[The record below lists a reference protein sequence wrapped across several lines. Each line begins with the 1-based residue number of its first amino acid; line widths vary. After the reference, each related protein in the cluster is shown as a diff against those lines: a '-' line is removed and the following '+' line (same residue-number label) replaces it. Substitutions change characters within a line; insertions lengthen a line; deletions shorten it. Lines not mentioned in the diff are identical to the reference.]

1 MILTTSCKGP
11 TMSEDFKELENDPH
25 WYKDAIIYQLHVK
38 AFKDINA
45 NGMGDFR
52 GLMEKLD
59 YLEDLGVT
67 AIWLLPFYPSPG
79 KDDGYDI
86 SDYRNVHPDYGNL
99 KEFRAFLKAAH
110 RRGIRVITELVLNH
124 TSDQHSWFQ
133 KARHAP
139 QGSKL
144 RDFYVWSDTPDM
156 YQEARIIFTDFE
168 TSNWSWD
175 SVAKAY
181 YWHRFYSHQPDLN
194 FEYEHVQKMML
205 KIIDFWLGM
214 GVDGFR
220 LDAVPYLYERE
231 KTNCENL
238 PETYEFLRRLR
249 SYVDSRYS
257 NRMLLAEANQWPEDA
272 VAYFG
277 NGDICHAAFH
287 FPLMPRMYIALQM
300 EDRFPIVDILDQTPA
315 IPELCQWVIFL
326 RNHDELTLEMVT
338 DEERDY
344 MYRSYARDPRARINL
359 GIRRRLAPLLSN
371 NRKMIELL
379 NVLLLSLPGTP
390 VIYYGDEIGMG
401 DNYYLGDRS
410 GVRTPMQWSPGKN
423 AGFSNVN
430 PQKLYLPIIIDPE
443 YHYETIN
450 VETQQANPSSLL
462 WWMKRIIA
470 TRKGMKCFGR
480 GSLTILY
487 PDNPRILAFLRE
499 YNEERVLVVVNLSQ
513 FSQAVELDLSAYSG
527 VAPVEI
533 FSTNRFPVI
542 RETPYQLTLG
552 GHGYF
557 WFLLEKQKAEIVLTE
572 EKALPVIHCK
582 AGWKSFPDADLKKR
596 LESPVLF
603 EYLKKQRWFR
613 EKSFAIQKLKILE
626 SILIHTQ
633 IGISHLFLVEARYRE
648 GSAGT
653 YLIPVSFAV
662 HERAGKISS
671 LYPQSI
677 IAKLKTDD
685 NEGFLY
691 DALFDE
697 NFCSALLQVVAG
709 RRKIKGKN
717 GEVQGIHS
725 RNFRRLLD
733 ERGLMVSSRVVSAEQ
748 SNSSVLYEDMFILK
762 LYRKIEDGKNPEL
775 EIVQR
780 LTENARF
787 NNIPPFAGAIIYQS
801 SGFAE
806 ASLCLLQKFVQNEGD
821 GWAYTLNSLT
831 HFFNKILAEKPE
843 MIRLSFNIPCDLT
856 LNLENTPDLLM
867 ENIGSFFLEM
877 VNLLGRRTAELHL
890 ALASLRDDPDFRPE
904 PFSSLYLRAL
914 YQSMRSQTRR
924 MIDFLKKN
932 LITLPEAVR
941 EDAQRV
947 AGLEDEILRR
957 QHMIMERKMQ
967 GLKIRTHGDYH
978 LGQIMFT
985 GKDFMLIDFEGEPAR
1000 PLGERKLKRSPL
1012 RDIAGMIRSFHYAV
1026 YTAFRNHVSSRTED
1040 STFLEPWVDVWFRTV
1055 SGIFLSSYMAST
1067 EGSNLLPI
1075 DGSECKIL
1083 LEAYLL
1089 EKGVYELWYEFN
1101 NRPDWVA
1108 IPIAGLLSI
1117 LVSDEEK

>member
-1 MILTTSCKGP
+1 
-11 TMSEDFKELENDPH
+11 MSEELRELENDPH

-38 AFKDINA
+38 AFRDTNA
-45 NGMGDFR
+45 SGMGDFR

-59 YLEDLGVT
+59 YLEGLGIT
-67 AIWLLPFYPSPG
+67 ALWILPFYPSPG

-86 SDYRNVHPDYGNL
+86 SDYFNVLPDYGTL
-99 KEFRAFLKAAH
+99 RDFRTFLKAAH

-133 KARHAP
+133 RARHAP
-139 QGSKL
+139 RDSKF
-144 RDFYVWSDTPDM
+144 RDFYVWSDTPDR

-168 TSNWSWD
+168 NSNWSWD
-175 SVAKAY
+175 PVAKAY

-194 FEYEHVQKMML
+194 FNNSQVQMMMR
-205 KIIDFWLGM
+205 KVIDFWLGM
-214 GVDGFR
+214 GVDGLR

-231 KTNCENL
+231 GTNCENL
-238 PETYEFLRRLR
+238 SETYEFLRKLR

-277 NGDICHAAFH
+277 NGDICHTAFH

-300 EDRFPIVDILDQTPA
+300 EDRFPVIDILDQTPS

-371 NRKMIELL
+371 NRRMIELL

-401 DNYYLGDRS
+401 DNYYLGDRN

-430 PQKLYLPIIIDPE
+430 PQKLYLPVIIDPE
-443 YHYETIN
+443 YNYEAIN

-462 WWMKRIIA
+462 WWMKRSIA
-470 TRKGMKCFGR
+470 TRKGLRCFGR
-480 GSLTILY
+480 GSLKMLY
-487 PDNPRILAFLRE
+487 PENPRILAFLRE
-499 YNEERVLVVVNLSQ
+499 YSEERVLVVVNLSQ
-513 FSQAVELDLSAYSG
+513 FSQAVELDLSAFSG
-527 VAPVEI
+527 VVPIEI
-533 FSTNRFPVI
+533 FSKNRFPVI
-542 RETPYQLTLG
+542 KETPYQLTLG
-552 GHGYF
+552 GHSYF
-557 WFLLEKQKAEIVLTE
+557 WFLLEGKKTEIVLTE
-572 EKALPVIHCK
+572 EKVVPEINCK
-582 AGWKSFPDADLKKR
+582 ASWKGFPDAGSKR
-596 LESPVLF
+596 QLETTVLL

-613 EKSFAIQKLKILE
+613 EKSYAIQKLQIRE
-626 SILIHTQ
+626 SISIHTQ
-633 IGISHLFLVEARYRE
+633 TGISHIFLVEAIYIE
-648 GSAGT
+648 GSSST

-662 HERAGKISS
+662 HEWAGKISS
-671 LYPQSI
+671 MYPQSI
-677 IAKLKTDD
+677 LARLKTND

-697 NFCSALLQVVAG
+697 NFCFALLRVVAG
-709 RRKIKGKN
+709 RSKITGKD
-717 GEVQGIHS
+717 GEAQGFHS
-725 RNFRRLLD
+725 TDFHRLLD
-733 ERGLMVSSRVVSAEQ
+733 ERGLVIRPRVASAEQ
-748 SNSSVLYEDMFILK
+748 SNSSILYEDMFILK
-762 LYRKIEDGKNPEL
+762 LYRKIEAGKNPEL

-780 LTENARF
+780 LTEKAHF
-787 NNIPPFAGAIIYQS
+787 KNIPPFAGAIIYRS
-801 SGFAE
+801 SGLSE
-806 ASLCLLQKFVQNEGD
+806 ASFCLLQRFVQNQGD
-821 GWAYTLNSLT
+821 GWIYTLNSLT

-843 MIRLSFNIPCDLT
+843 KIQVINDTPIDLT
-856 LNLENTPDLLM
+856 LSLENTPDLLIDY
-867 ENIGSFFLEM
+867 IGSFFLEM
-877 VNLLGRRTAELHL
+877 MGLLGHRTAELHL
-890 ALASLRDDPDFRPE
+890 ALASLRDDPAFRPE
-904 PFSSLYLRAL
+904 PFSTLFLRAL

-924 MIDFLKKN
+924 MMDFLKKN
-932 LITLPEAVR
+932 LRKLPEAVR
-941 EDAQRV
+941 DDAEKV
-947 AGLEDEILRR
+947 AGMEDEILRR
-957 QHMIMERKMQ
+957 QHMIMERKME

-985 GKDFMLIDFEGEPAR
+985 GKDFMIIDFEGEPAR
-1000 PLGERKLKRSPL
+1000 PLSERKLKRSPL

-1026 YTAFRNHVSSRTED
+1026 YTAFRNHVTSRPED
-1040 STFLEPWVDVWFRTV
+1040 TSFLKPWTDVWFKTV
-1055 SGIFLSSYMAST
+1055 RGIFLSSYMAST
-1067 EGSNLLPI
+1067 AGSNLVSS

-1089 EKGVYELWYEFN
+1089 EKGVYELWYELN

-1108 IPIAGLLSI
+1108 IPIAGLLNI
-1117 LVSDEEK
+1117 LVSDEKK

>member
-1 MILTTSCKGP
+1 
-11 TMSEDFKELENDPH
+11 MSEELKELQNDPD

-38 AFKDINA
+38 TFRDINA

-67 AIWLLPFYPSPG
+67 ALWLLPFYPSPG

-86 SDYRNVHPDYGNL
+86 SDYHNVHPDYGNL
-99 KEFRAFLKAAH
+99 RDFRTFLKAAH

-133 KARHAP
+133 RARRAS
-139 QGSKL
+139 QGSKW
-144 RDFYVWSDTPDM
+144 RDFYVWSDTPDL

-175 SVAKAY
+175 PVARAY

-194 FEYEHVQKMML
+194 FENEHVQKLML
-205 KIIDFWLGM
+205 KIIDFWFGM
-214 GVDGFR
+214 GVDGLR

-238 PETYEFLRRLR
+238 PETYEFLRKLR

-277 NGDICHAAFH
+277 NGDICHTAFH

-300 EDRFPIVDILDQTPA
+300 EDRFPIIDILDQTPA
-315 IPELCQWVIFL
+315 IPELCQWIMFL

-371 NRKMIELL
+371 NRRMIELL

-401 DNYYLGDRS
+401 DNYYLGDRN

-430 PQKLYLPIIIDPE
+430 PQKLYLPVIIDPE

-470 TRKGMKCFGR
+470 TRKGLSCFGR
-480 GSLTILY
+480 GSLKILY
-487 PDNPRILAFLRE
+487 PDNPKILAFLRE
-499 YNEERVLVVVNLSQ
+499 YNEERVLVVVSLSQ
-513 FSQAVELDLSAYSG
+513 FSQPVELDLSSFSG
-527 VAPVEI
+527 TAPVEI
-533 FSTNRFPVI
+533 FSTNRFPVVK
-542 RETPYQLTLG
+542 ETPYQLTLG
-552 GHGYF
+552 GYGYF

-572 EKALPVIHCK
+572 EKVFPEIHCK
-582 AGWKSFPDADLKKR
+582 AGWKNFPDADVKKR
-596 LESPVLF
+596 LESTVLL
-603 EYLKKQRWFR
+603 EYMKKQRWFR
-613 EKSFAIQKLKILE
+613 EKSFVIQKLKILE

-633 IGISHLFLVEARYRE
+633 TGMSHILLVESRYIE
-648 GSAGT
+648 GSAST
-653 YLIPVSFAV
+653 YLLPVSFAD
-662 HERAGKISS
+662 HELAGKISS
-671 LYPQSI
+671 MYPQSI
-677 IAKLKTDD
+677 IAKLKTSD

-697 NFCSALLQVVAG
+697 NFCSALLSLVAG
-709 RRKIKGKN
+709 RRKIKGKS
-717 GEVQGIHS
+717 GEAQGIHS
-725 RNFRRLLD
+725 RDFRRLLD
-733 ERGLMVSSRVVSAEQ
+733 ERGLMISPRVASAEQ

-762 LYRKIEDGKNPEL
+762 LYRKIEDGENPEL

-780 LTENARF
+780 LSEKARF
-787 NNIPPFAGAIIYQS
+787 NNIPSFAGAIIYRS
-801 SGFAE
+801 SGLAE
-806 ASLCLLQKFVQNEGD
+806 ASFCLLQKFIQNEGD
-821 GWAYTLNSLT
+821 GWAYTLNALT

-843 MIRLSFNIPCDLT
+843 MIQLNFDTPFDLT
-856 LNLENTPDLLM
+856 LNLENIPDFLI
-867 ENIGSFFLEM
+867 EYIGSFFLEM
-877 VNLLGRRTAELHL
+877 MSLLGRRTAELHL

-904 PFSSLYLRAL
+904 PFSSLYMRAL

-924 MIDFLKKN
+924 MMDFLKKN
-932 LITLPEAVR
+932 LNKLPEAVR

-947 AGLEDEILRR
+947 ASLEDEILRR
-957 QHMIMERKMQ
+957 QHMIMERKIQ

-1000 PLGERKLKRSPL
+1000 PLSERKLKRSPL

-1040 STFLEPWVDVWFRTV
+1040 STFLEPWVDVWFKTV

-1067 EGSNLLPI
+1067 EGSNLLPS

-1108 IPIAGLLSI
+1108 IPIAGLLNI
-1117 LVSDEEK
+1117 LLNDKEK

>member
-1 MILTTSCKGP
+1 MP
-11 TMSEDFKELENDPH
+11 EEFRELKDDPH
-25 WYKDAIIYQLHVK
+25 WYKDAIIYQIHVK
-38 AFKDINA
+38 AFRDMNA

-52 GLMEKLD
+52 GLMEKLN
-59 YLEDLGVT
+59 YLEDLGIT

-86 SDYRNVHPDYGNL
+86 SDYRNVHPDFGTMRD
-99 KEFRAFLKAAH
+99 FRAFLKAAH
-110 RRGIRVITELVLNH
+110 RKGIRVITELVLNH
-124 TSDQHSWFQ
+124 TSDQHRWFQ
-133 KARHAP
+133 RARQAP
-139 QGSKL
+139 AGSKW
-144 RDFYVWSDTPDM
+144 RDFYVWSDTPDL
-156 YQEARIIFTDFE
+156 YKEARIIFTDFE

-175 SVAKAY
+175 PVARAY

-194 FEYEHVQKMML
+194 FENAHVQNMMR

-214 GVDGFR
+214 GVDGLR

-231 KTNCENL
+231 GTNCENL
-238 PETYEFLRRLR
+238 PETYEFLRKLR
-249 SYVDSRYS
+249 SYVDSRYPD
-257 NRMLLAEANQWPEDA
+257 RMLLAEANQWPEDA

-277 NGDICHAAFH
+277 NGDVCHSAFH

-371 NRKMIELL
+371 NRRIIELL

-401 DNYYLGDRS
+401 DNYYLGDRN

-430 PQKLYLPIIIDPE
+430 PQKLYLPVIIDPE

-470 TRKGMKCFGR
+470 TRKGLRCFGR
-480 GSLTILY
+480 GSLEVLY

-499 YNEERVLVVVNLSQ
+499 YGEERVLVVVNLSQ
-513 FSQAVELDLSAYSG
+513 FSQAVELDLSAFAG

-533 FSTNRFPVI
+533 FSTNRFPLI

-552 GHGYF
+552 GYSYF
-557 WFLLEKQKAEIVLTE
+557 WFLLEKQREQIVQAE
-572 EKALPVIHCK
+572 EKAFPEIRCR
-582 AGWKSFPDADLKKR
+582 AGWKNFPDADAKKR
-596 LESPVLF
+596 LESTIIL

-613 EKSFAIQKLKILE
+613 EKSFAVQKLKVFD
-626 SILIHTQ
+626 SILMQTQ
-633 IGISHLFLVEARYRE
+633 SGISHIFLIETSYRE
-648 GSAGT
+648 GSTGT
-653 YLIPVSFAV
+653 YLLPVSFAV
-662 HERAGKISS
+662 QESAGKVSS
-671 LYPQSI
+671 IYPQSI
-677 IAKLKTDD
+677 IAKLKTGD

-691 DALFDE
+691 DAVFDE
-697 NFCSALLQVVAG
+697 EFCAALLRVIAG
-709 RRKIKGKN
+709 RRKIKGKT
-717 GEVQGIHS
+717 GEACGIHA
-725 RNFRRLLD
+725 RDFRRFLD
-733 ERGLMVSSRVVSAEQ
+733 ERGLVISPRVVSAEQ
-748 SNSSVLYEDMFILK
+748 SNSSVLYEDVFILK

-775 EIVQR
+775 EVVQR
-780 LTENARF
+780 LTERARF
-787 NNIPPFAGAIIYQS
+787 NNIPSFAGAITYGS
-801 SGFAE
+801 SGFSE
-806 ASLCLLQKFVQNEGD
+806 ASFCLLQRFVQNEGD
-821 GWAYTLNSLT
+821 GWSYTLNSLT

-843 MIRLSFNIPCDLT
+843 MAQLNSDTPFDSALS
-856 LNLENTPDLLM
+856 LENTTDIQV
-867 ENIGSFFLEM
+867 EYIGSFFLEM
-877 VNLLGRRTAELHL
+877 MDLLGRRTAEMHL
-890 ALASLRDDPDFRPE
+890 ALASLGDDPYFKPE

-914 YQSMRSQTRR
+914 YQSMRSHTRR
-924 MIDFLKKN
+924 VMDFLKKN
-932 LITLPEAVR
+932 LGKLPDAVR
-941 EDAQRV
+941 EDAERV
-947 AGLEDEILRR
+947 AGFEAEILRR
-957 QHMIMERKMQ
+957 QHLIMEHKMK

-978 LGQIMFT
+978 LGQLMFT
-985 GKDFMLIDFEGEPAR
+985 GKDFMIIDFEGEPAR
-1000 PLGERKLKRSPL
+1000 PLSERKLKRSPL

-1026 YTAFRNHVSSRTED
+1026 YTAFKNHVASRVED
-1040 STFLEPWVDVWFRTV
+1040 ASVLEPWVDMWFRTV
-1055 SGIFLSSYMAST
+1055 SGIFLSSYTAST
-1067 EGSNLLPI
+1067 EGSSLVPSN
-1075 DGSECKIL
+1075 GSERKVL

-1108 IPIAGLLSI
+1108 IPMAGLLNI
-1117 LVSDEEK
+1117 LTGGED